1 MTTSAGHEQL
11 RQGSLGRF
19 LRDRTGMAALIVVLI
34 LALLSLLA
42 PFIAPFSPEDVDLNS
57 VLQGSSSAHL
67 MGTDSAGRDTWSRIL
82 YGGQQTLVAAALAT
96 GVALVIGIP
105 SGLIAGYYGKWLDTL
120 GIWGSSMLLS
130 LPAIVVLLAVRASFG
145 PSVWISMTTYG
156 VLTSASIFRVSR
168 ASVRNVSGELYID
181 AARVSGL
188 SDSRIIGRHILS
200 VVRAPIIIQSA
211 VIAGIAIGVQA
222 GLEFLGLGDPTV
234 ASWGTMLSEGF
245 RNIFISPSLTA
256 WPALAITLT
265 ILCLVYLGSAIRDA
279 VEDTSKSKLP
289 KKGPERVRVVVSN
302 GASDPESRIP
312 NTDAVLVVRDLSIAY
327 AHNDG
332 SLKPV
337 VNNVSFDVRPGET
350 LGIVGESGSG
360 KSQIAFSVLD
370 LLPETAQR
378 IRGEVF
384 FDGEL
389 ISSSR
394 ETTNRTR
401 SIQYGREIGY
411 IPQEP
416 MSNLD
421 PAFTVGH
428 QLVRPLMK
436 VLGLSKAEAKERAE
450 TLLERV
456 GIRDPKRTMAS
467 YPHEI
472 SGGMAQRVLIAGAV
486 SCGPRLLVADEPTTA
501 LDVTVQA
508 EVLDLLRELQNEY
521 GMGMLL
527 VTHNFGVVADLCHR
541 VLVMEQGTAVETG
554 ETDLVLN
561 NPKHPYTRLL
571 LSSMLEGKEPFSQ
584 LIGPTSKEAPHVT
597 KS

>member
-1 MTTSAGHEQL
+1 MTTSAGNGQFG
-11 RQGSLGRF
+11 QGSLGRF
-19 LRDRTGMAALIVVLI
+19 LRDRTGMAALIMLLI

-42 PFIAPFSPEDVDLNS
+42 PFIAPFSPQDLDLSS
-57 VLQGSSSAHL
+57 VLQGSSPAHL
-67 MGTDSAGRDTWSRIL
+67 MGTDSAGRDTWTRLL
-82 YGGQQTLVAAALAT
+82 YGGQQTLIAAALAT
-96 GVALVIGIP
+96 GVALAVGIP
-105 SGLIAGYYGKWLDTL
+105 SGLIAGYYGKLLDTL

-156 VLTSASIFRVSR
+156 VLTSASIFRVTR

-181 AARVSGL
+181 AAKVSGL

-245 RNIFISPSLTA
+245 RNIFISPSLAA
-256 WPALAITLT
+256 WPAVAITLT
-265 ILCLVYLGSAIRDA
+265 ILCLVYLGNAIRDA
-279 VEDTSKSKLP
+279 VEDTSKSKVLSKTP
-289 KKGPERVRVVVSN
+289 GSV
-302 GASDPESRIP
+302 GAVACNTSSYSESRAP
-312 NTDAVLVVRDLSIAY
+312 HTDAVLVVHDLSIAY
-327 AHNDG
+327 AHDNG
-332 SLKPV
+332 SLKHV

-360 KSQIAFSVLD
+360 KSQIAFSVLN
-370 LLPETAQR
+370 LLPETAHR
-378 IRGEVF
+378 ISGEVF
-384 FDGEL
+384 FDGES
-389 ISSSR
+389 IGSSHA
-394 ETTNRTR
+394 TTNRTR
-401 SIQYGREIGY
+401 PIRYGREIGY

-421 PAFTVGH
+421 PAFTIGH

-436 VLGLSKAEAKERAE
+436 VMGLSKAEAKVRAHA
-450 TLLERV
+450 LLDRV

-486 SCGPRLLVADEPTTA
+486 SCSPRLLVADEPTTA

-541 VLVMEQGTAVETG
+541 VLVMEQGIAVETG
-554 ETDLVLN
+554 ETDVVLN
-561 NPKHPYTRLL
+561 NPSHPYTRLL
-571 LSSMLEGKEPFSQ
+571 LSSMLEGKEPFSK
-584 LIGPTSKEAPHVT
+584 LVGPSPKEVPSVP